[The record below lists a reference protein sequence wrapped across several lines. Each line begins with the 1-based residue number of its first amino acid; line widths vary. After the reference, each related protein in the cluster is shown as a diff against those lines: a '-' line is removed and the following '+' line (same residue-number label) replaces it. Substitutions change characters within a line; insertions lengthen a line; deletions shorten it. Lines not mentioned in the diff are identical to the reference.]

1 MEHQSYMSIRQERR
15 MIDEGS
21 DLLDLG
27 ISNLH

>member
-1 MEHQSYMSIRQERR
+1 MEHQSYMSIRQKRK

-21 DLLDLG
+21 DLLNLG